1 MNRDDEKGT
10 HVKPCTAFPSASPA
24 SEISSVQ
31 RPTWFRYKR
40 KSYEVVDVQ
49 NDQFME
55 EAIMKVYL
63 EHRDSLDKQ
72 RTIGFTSSRQRL
84 DTPQSTQTECSLLSS
99 NTIARLAHI
108 IAVHEVLG
116 R

>member
-1 MNRDDEKGT
+1 MNRDDEEGT

-31 RPTWFRYKR
+31 RPTWLRYKR

-55 EAIMKVYL
+55 EAMMIAYL
-63 EHRDSLDKQ
+63 EHRDSLDEQ
-72 RTIGFTSSRQRL
+72 GTIGFTSPSQCL
-84 DTPQSTQTECSLLSS
+84 DTPESTQAERSLFSS
-99 NTIARLAHI
+99 NTISRLADVI
-108 IAVHEVLG
+108 PIDEVLRG
-116 R
+116 